1 MTFQRVMEGLLKFI
15 QGLLVYLDDI
25 FVSGLS
31 EGKDLS
37 SLKQLLTRLQ
47 EAGEKVSIFSFCSN
61 ILGV

>member
-1 MTFQRVMEGLLKFI
+1 MEGLLKFI
-15 QGLLVYLDDI
+15 PGLVVYLDDI
-25 FVSGLS
+25 FISGLT

-47 EAGEKVSIFSFCSN
+47 EAGEKVSVFGFCSN